1 MGQFLAVNGD
11 YNIKTLAGAKIT
23 LDTGPTGEV
32 KVTGNLVVEGDT
44 LIVDVENLE
53 VSDNII
59 KLNKDETGAGVTLRY
74 SGIEIERGSID
85 NSGFIFDENDNTWNI
100 VEGQPGAYTFVN
112 SKIRVKEL
120 LTDPDTDDG
129 DLLVI
134 GSGIGVIKVTGT
146 LDYENQVTDDDD
158 IPNRKFVLDAIQN
171 QPARQ
176 IISDPKTAP
185 SFAQTPTR
193 VLVSDVDAGDED
205 FLGNAV
211 SESEVAIVI
220 DDNPT
225 ATFYEDRVRIQDIL
239 ISNNEISPFD
249 SGDNLVLTTSG
260 SRTVTTNVGLSIDTG
275 VGSPPA
281 LQSGKVLIYSRP
293 ASVGDTDLWFRNDT
307 YGTGEGELISKNK
320 ALVFSMLF

>member
-32 KVTGNLVVEGDT
+32 KVTGNLVVEGQT

-59 KLNKDETGAGVTLRY
+59 KLNKDESGAGVTLRY
-74 SGIEIERGSID
+74 SGLEIERGSVV
-85 NSGFIFDENDNTWNI
+85 NSGFIFDENDDSWNV
-100 VEGQPGAYTFVN
+100 VEGQPGAYTYVN
-112 SKIRVKEL
+112 SKLRVKEL
-120 LTDPDTDDG
+120 LTNPDTDDG

-158 IPNRKFVLDAIQN
+158 IPNRKFVIDAIQN

-176 IISDPKTAP
+176 IISDPKVAP
-185 SFAQTPTR
+185 SFSQTPTR
-193 VLVSDVDAGDED
+193 VIVSDVDSGDED
-205 FLGNAV
+205 FLGNV
-211 SESEVAIVI
+211 VTESEVAVII

-225 ATFYEDRVRIQDIL
+225 TTFYEDRVRIQDVV
-239 ISNNEISPFD
+239 ISNSEIAPFD
-249 SGDNLVLTTSG
+249 TGDNLVLSTSG

-275 VGSPPA
+275 AGSPPA
-281 LQSGKVLIYSRP
+281 LQSGKILIYSRP

>member
-32 KVTGNLVVEGDT
+32 KVTGNLVVEGTT

-74 SGIEIERGSID
+74 SGIEVERGSVN
-85 NSGFIFDENDNTWNI
+85 NSGFIFDENDDTWNL
-100 VEGQPGAYTFVN
+100 VEGQPGGYTYVN
-112 SKIRVKEL
+112 SKLRVKEL
-120 LTDPDTDDG
+120 LTNPDTDDG

-185 SFAQTPTR
+185 SFSQTPTR
-193 VLVSDVDAGDED
+193 VIVSDVDAGDED
-205 FLGNAV
+205 FLGNLV
-211 SESEVAIVI
+211 TESEVAVII

-225 ATFYEDRVRIQDIL
+225 AAFYEDRVRIQDVVV
-239 ISNNEISPFD
+239 SNNEISPFD

-275 VGSPPA
+275 VGSPPS
-281 LQSGKVLIYSRP
+281 LQTGKVLIYSRP
-293 ASVGDTDLWFRNDT
+293 AAVGDTDLWFRNDN
-307 YGTGEGELISKNK
+307 YGTSEGELISKNK

>member
-32 KVTGNLVVEGDT
+32 KVTGDLVVEGNT

-74 SGIEIERGSID
+74 SGIEIERGSVI
-85 NSGFIFDENDNTWNI
+85 NAGFIFDENDDTWNI
-100 VEGQPGAYTFVN
+100 AEGQPGTYSYVN
-112 SKIRVKEL
+112 SKLRVKEL

-129 DLLVI
+129 DLTVI

-146 LDYENQVTDDDD
+146 LNYENQVTDDDD

-185 SFAQTPTR
+185 SFSQTPTR
-193 VLVSDVDAGDED
+193 VIVSDVDAGDED
-205 FLGNAV
+205 FLGNTV
-211 SESEVAIVI
+211 TESEVAVII

-225 ATFYEDRVRIQDIL
+225 TTFYEDRVRIQDIL

-249 SGDNLVLTTSG
+249 GGDNLLLTTSS
-260 SRTVTTNVGLSIDTG
+260 SRTVTTNSGLSIETG
-275 VGSPPA
+275 VGSPPS
-281 LQSGKVLIYSRP
+281 LQSGKVIIFSR
-293 ASVGDTDLWFRNDT
+293 ASSVGDTDLWFRNDT
-307 YGTGEGELISKNK
+307 YSTGQGELISKNK